1 MANDDLPEDADELPI
16 PDSALSGTADR
27 TDVSTEEL
35 VDTLL
40 ILDADLRGR
49 HAAYEAN
56 YEYVT
61 SDGTRAYLADSEAW
75 ENLVSEFDLDGAL
88 ESAARRAHTEGATL
102 LVDRSVENPQVT
114 EGIIGIVVGV
124 DTAEVMG

>member
-1 MANDDLPEDADELPI
+1 MASDDLPEDAGELPI
-16 PDSALSGTADR
+16 PDSVLSGTADR
-27 TDVSTEEL
+27 TDVSVEEL

-61 SDGTRAYLADSEAW
+61 VDGTRAYLADSEAW
-75 ENLVSEFDLDGAL
+75 EDLVGEFDLDGAL

-102 LVDRSVENPQVT
+102 LVDRSIENPQIT
-114 EGIIGIVVGV
+114 EGIVGIVVGV

>member
-1 MANDDLPEDADELPI
+1 MASDDLPEDTGDLPI
-16 PDSALSGTADR
+16 PDSVLSSTADR
-27 TDVSTEEL
+27 TEVSIGEL

-56 YEYVT
+56 YAYVT
-61 SDGTRAYLADSEAW
+61 VSGTRAYLTDSEAW
-75 ENLVSEFDLDGAL
+75 EELVSEFDLDDEL

-114 EGIIGIVVGV
+114 EETVGIVVGV